1 MEKNDNSHSH
11 ENNLAY
17 AASLQVWLD
26 SLTLTG
32 KSGRRAVFVERSLK
46 RQYTK
51 AIKGAISIRSVPWS
65 WRKGIDAFRH
75 QALVNLTNTISN
87 KFHLDVPVE
96 FKFRQTMVEL

>member
-1 MEKNDNSHSH
+1 MKEAPNSHSQ

-17 AASLQVWLD
+17 ATSLQEWLD
-26 SLTLTG
+26 SLTLKG

-51 AIKGAISIRSVPWS
+51 AIKGAVALRSAPWA
-65 WRKGIDAFRH
+65 WYKGIEAYRH
-75 QALVNLTNTISN
+75 QALVNLTETIGR
-87 KFHLDVPVE
+87 KFHTDVPVE